1 MSQKKQSPKNSGFGS
16 FIGRFLVKTLFFGL
30 GLAVCGLIFGTLVV
44 SSVWPNLPNLTA
56 MTDYRP
62 RIPLRIYTADKI
74 LLAEYGEERR
84 NVLRIDEFPEHMKLA
99 IMAAEDDNFYEH
111 SGVDWRGVMRA
122 ALANVSSGGR
132 AQGAST
138 ITMQVARNFY
148 LSSEKS
154 YLRKFYELLLT
165 YKIEENLSKDQI
177 LELYMNQIYL
187 GHRSYGFSVAAR
199 TYFAKPLSEV
209 TLAEA
214 AVLAGIPK
222 APSINNPRTNMQGAL
237 DRQNYVLGR
246 MLRLGY
252 ITQEEYDEAK
262 AEEIVT
268 RSLHD
273 VETEEASRITQ
284 VQRHG
289 QYVAELARQLMY
301 LTYKDNVYGRGL
313 NVYTTVNSKDQ
324 AAAYHTLRKNIMQFT
339 RNRPYPGPEGNIEL
353 AEGIEHDNEA
363 MERILYDIRKEHP
376 NDDDLLVAV
385 VLSSSADKVTLMH
398 RVGEILEL
406 TGKELNNAR
415 RALPPKPNNAKPILR
430 GSIVYIQRFEE
441 DGWSIVNEPAVEGA
455 FVALDANS
463 GAIRSMIGG
472 FNFNR
477 GDFNRVTQAWR
488 QPGSTFKPFIY
499 AAGLER
505 GLTPETHIS
514 DQPFVLTARQTGSQP
529 WHPKNYGDRYTE
541 SQTMRRGLY
550 QSRNMISIRVLEAV
564 GADFARDYITRFG
577 FDIRRQPQKSA
588 YLTMALGAGS
598 VTPLQMAGAYAVFAN
613 GGYRVNPH
621 IIDYVLDPDGNEIM
635 RTQPQMAGDENN
647 RVLDARTAY
656 VMNDLLHGVA
666 TTGTAARTTNTLG
679 RKDLHG
685 KTGTTNQSFDAWFA
699 GYTPDLVG
707 VSWLGYDQPRS
718 LGSNA
723 TGGQLAMPI
732 WIEYMQTALKGAPE
746 KTPGPLPEGLVKTD
760 GNFYY
765 SEFPQGKAFANIGTK
780 QGAGSSSGSF
790 TGSGGQ
796 RFTPI
801 QPRRDP
807 VQRTIESF
815 NPTGGPPIRF

>member
-1 MSQKKQSPKNSGFGS
+1 MSQKKQSPKTSGFGS
-16 FIGRFLVKTLFFGL
+16 FISRFFVKTLFFGL

-62 RIPLRIYTADKI
+62 RVPLRIYTADKI
-74 LLAEYGEERR
+74 LIAEYGEERR

-99 IMAAEDDNFYEH
+99 ILAAEDDNFYEH
-111 SGVDWRGVMRA
+111 SGVDWRGVIRA

-209 TLAEA
+209 TLGEA

-222 APSINNPRTNMQGAL
+222 APSVNNPRTNLQGAL
-237 DRQNYVLGR
+237 DRQHYVLGR
-246 MLRLGY
+246 MLSLGF

-262 AEEIVT
+262 AEEITT
-268 RSLHD
+268 RSLHE
-273 VETEEASRITQ
+273 VESEEASRITQ
-284 VQRHG
+284 VQRQG

-313 NVYTTVNSKDQ
+313 NVYTTVDSKDQ
-324 AAAYHTLRKNIMQFT
+324 AAAYHALRKNIMQFT
-339 RNRPYPGPEGNIEL
+339 RNRPYPGPEGEVEL
-353 AEGIEHDNEA
+353 AEGIEKDDEA

-385 VLSSSADKVTLMH
+385 VLSSAADKVTLMR
-398 RVGEILEL
+398 RVGEVLEL
-406 TGKELNNAR
+406 TGDELNNAR
-415 RALPPKPNNAKPILR
+415 RALPPKPNNAEPILR
-430 GSIVYIQRFEE
+430 GSIVYIQRFGK
-441 DGWSIVNEPAVEGA
+441 DGWSIVNQPAVEGA
-455 FVALDANS
+455 FVALDAND

-488 QPGSTFKPFIY
+488 QPGSTFKPFVY

-505 GLTPETHIS
+505 GITPETHIS
-514 DQPFVLTARQTGSQP
+514 DQPFVLTAKQTGSAP
-529 WHPKNYGDRYTE
+529 WHPKNYGGRYTE

-564 GADFARDYITRFG
+564 GADFASDYITRFG

-613 GGYRVNPH
+613 GGYRVNPY
-621 IIDYVLDPDGNEIM
+621 IIDYVLDPEGNEIM
-635 RTQPQMAGDENN
+635 RTQPQKADDESN
-647 RVLDARTAY
+647 RVLDERTAY
-656 VMNDLLHGVA
+656 LMNNLLHGVA
-666 TTGTAARTTNTLG
+666 TSGTAARTSSTLG

-685 KTGTTNQSFDAWFA
+685 KTGTTNQSFDAWYA

-707 VSWLGYDQPRS
+707 IAWMGYDQPRS

-732 WIEYMQTALKGAPE
+732 WIEYMQTALKGVPE
-746 KTPGPLPEGLVKTD
+746 ESAGPIPDGLTSMD

-765 SEFPQGKAFANIGTK
+765 DEFPKGKAFVNLGTK
-780 QGAGSSSGSF
+780 KGSTTDSGSF
-790 TGSGGQ
+790 IGSDGQ

-807 VQRTIESF
+807 LQQTIESF

>member
-1 MSQKKQSPKNSGFGS
+1 MSQKKQSSKTSGFGP
-16 FIGRFLVKTLFFGL
+16 FIGRFLIKTLFFGL

-62 RIPLRIYTADKI
+62 RVPLRIFTADKI
-74 LLAEYGEERR
+74 LIAEYGEERR

-99 IMAAEDDNFYEH
+99 ILAAEDDNFYEH
-111 SGVDWRGVMRA
+111 SGVDWRGVARA
-122 ALANVSSGGR
+122 TLANVSSGGR

-148 LSSEKS
+148 LSTEKS

-165 YKIEENLSKDQI
+165 YKIEDNLTKEQI

-209 TLAEA
+209 TLGEA

-222 APSINNPRTNMQGAL
+222 APSINNPRTNLQGAIS
-237 DRQNYVLGR
+237 RQNYVLGR

-252 ITQEEYDEAK
+252 ISQEEYDEAK
-262 AEEIVT
+262 AEKIAT
-268 RSLHD
+268 RSLD
-273 VETEEASRITQ
+273 EVETEEASRISQ
-284 VQRHG
+284 AQRQG
-289 QYVAELARQLMY
+289 QYVAELVRQLMY
-301 LTYKDNVYGRGL
+301 LSYKDNVYGRGL
-313 NVYTTVNSKDQ
+313 NVYTTVDSKDQ
-324 AAAYHTLRKNIMQFT
+324 ATAYHALRKNIMQFT
-339 RNRPYPGPEGNIEL
+339 RNRPYPGPEGQIDL
-353 AEGIEHDNEA
+353 ADGVEKDDEA
-363 MERILYDIRKEHP
+363 MEKIIYDIRKQHP
-376 NDDDLLVAV
+376 NDDSLLSAV
-385 VLSSSADKVTLMH
+385 VLSSSAEKVTLMR

-406 TGKELNNAR
+406 SGDELNNAR
-415 RALPPKPNNAKPILR
+415 RALPPKPNNSEPILR
-430 GSIVYIQRFEE
+430 GSIVYIERHGEN
-441 DGWSIVNEPAVEGA
+441 GWSIVNQPSVEGA
-455 FVALDANS
+455 LVALDTND
-463 GAIRSMIGG
+463 GAIRSMVGG

-505 GLTPETHIS
+505 GITPETHIS
-514 DQPFVLTARQTGSQP
+514 DQPFVLTAKQTGSKP
-529 WHPKNYGDRYTE
+529 WRPKNYGGRYTE

-550 QSRNMISIRVLEAV
+550 QSRNMISIRILEAV
-564 GADFARDYITRFG
+564 GADFAREYITRFG

-598 VTPLQMAGAYAVFAN
+598 VTPMQMAGAYAVFAN
-613 GGYRVNPH
+613 GGYRIDPY
-621 IIDYVLDPDGNEIM
+621 IIDYVLDPEGKEIM
-635 RTQPQMAGDENN
+635 RAKPQKAGNEDN
-647 RVLDARTAY
+647 RVLDERTAY

-666 TTGTAARTTNTLG
+666 TTGTAARTSSTLG

-685 KTGTTNQSFDAWFA
+685 KTGTTNQSFDAWYA
-699 GYTPDLVG
+699 GYTPDLVAI
-707 VSWLGYDQPRS
+707 SWMGYDQPRS

-746 KTPGPLPEGLVKTD
+746 KPAGALPKGLANAD
-760 GNFYY
+760 GNFYF
-765 SEFPQGKAFANIGTK
+765 SEFPKGKAFVNLGTK
-780 QGAGSSSGSF
+780 AGSRSDGSF
-790 TGSGGQ
+790 KGKDGQ

-801 QPRRDP
+801 QPRKGQEQ
-807 VQRTIESF
+807 QRGIESF
-815 NPTGGPPIRF
+815 NPTGGAPIRF

>member
-1 MSQKKQSPKNSGFGS
+1 MSQKKQAPKTSGIGS
-16 FIGRFLVKTLFFGL
+16 FIGRFIIKALFFGV

-62 RIPLRIYTADKI
+62 RIPLRIYSADKI

-84 NVLRIDEFPEHMKLA
+84 NVLRIDEFPEKMKLA
-99 IMAAEDDNFYEH
+99 ILAAEDDNFYEH
-111 SGVDWRGVMRA
+111 SGVDWRGVIRA
-122 ALANVSSGGR
+122 TLANISSGGR

-148 LSSEKS
+148 LSTEKS

-165 YKIEENLSKDQI
+165 YKIEENLTKDQI

-222 APSINNPRTNMQGAL
+222 APSQNNPLTNLKAAL
-237 DRQNYVLGR
+237 DRQNYVLNR
-246 MLRLGY
+246 MLRLGF
-252 ITQEEYDEAK
+252 ITQAEFDQAR
-262 AEEIVT
+262 AEEVTT
-268 RSLHD
+268 RSMTE
-273 VETEEASRITQ
+273 VESEESARITQ
-284 VQRHG
+284 AQRQG
-289 QYVAELARQLMY
+289 SYVAELARQLMY

-313 NVYTTVNSKDQ
+313 NVYTTIDSKDQ
-324 AAAYHTLRKNIMQFT
+324 AVAYRALRKNIMQFT
-339 RNRPYPGPEGNIEL
+339 NNRPYPGPEGQIEL
-353 AEGIEHDNEA
+353 ADGVEHDDKA
-363 MERILYDIRKEHP
+363 MEKVIYEVRKAHP

-385 VLSSSADKVTLMH
+385 VLSSSADKVTLMR
-398 RVGEILEL
+398 RVGEIIEL
-406 TGKELNNAR
+406 SGKELNNAR
-415 RALPPKPNNAKPILR
+415 RALPPKPNNAKPIIR
-430 GSIVYIQRFEE
+430 GSIVYIHRFGEN
-441 DGWSIVNEPAVEGA
+441 GWTIVNQPQVEGA
-455 FVALDANS
+455 FIALDAKT
-463 GAIRSMIGG
+463 GAIQSMVGG
-472 FNFNR
+472 FNFYR

-514 DQPFVLTARQTGSQP
+514 DQPFVLTARQTGSKP
-529 WHPKNYGDRYTE
+529 WQPKNYGGRYTV
-541 SQTMRRGLY
+541 SQTMRNALY
-550 QSRNMISIRVLEAV
+550 QSRNMVSIRILEAV

-577 FDIRRQPQKSA
+577 FDIRRQPQKGA

-613 GGYRVNPH
+613 GGYRVNPY
-621 IIDYVLDPDGNEIM
+621 IIDYVLDAEGNEIM
-635 RTQPQMAGDENN
+635 RTQPQKAGDEAN

-666 TTGTAARTTNTLG
+666 TSGTAARTTGTLG

-685 KTGTTNQSFDAWFA
+685 KTGTTNQAFDAWYA
-699 GYTPDLVG
+699 GYTRDLVG
-707 VSWLGYDQPRS
+707 IAWLGYDQPRS
-718 LGSNA
+718 LGSTA

-732 WIEYMQTALKGAPE
+732 WIEYMQTALKGMPV
-746 KTPGPLPEGLVKTD
+746 TSPGPLPKGLSKNGD
-760 GNFYY
+760 NYY
-765 SEFPQGKAFANIGTK
+765 FEEFPQGKAVANLGTRGEA
-780 QGAGSSSGSF
+780 GAG
-790 TGSGGQ
+790 GSGDPQ
-796 RFTPI
+796 RFRPI

-815 NPTGGPPIRF
+815 NPTGGAPIRF